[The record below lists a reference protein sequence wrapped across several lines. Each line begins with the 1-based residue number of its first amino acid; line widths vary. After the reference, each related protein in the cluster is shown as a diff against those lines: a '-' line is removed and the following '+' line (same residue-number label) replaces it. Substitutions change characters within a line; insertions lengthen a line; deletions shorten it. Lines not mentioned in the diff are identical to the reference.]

1 MTTRQLV
8 NELRAQGYNV
18 TFYVRKDG
26 GILIRS
32 INGKKFAGGRG
43 NIYARSILGVQ
54 LAERRT
60 AQLTKITRERVRKPR
75 KIPVETPED
84 LERFRKRVMR
94 KWRKAGLKGSISKKN
109 LRKIIE
115 ERGFEAAKTYLE
127 EMERH
132 SQGKAYTGQI
142 VALLA
147 RLDEDMAT
155 LRSHGQNEEA
165 DWIQKLYDLIN
176 SNKDNFKEEWIEA
189 IRDELYNWENRNDY
203 AAHDLYMKVE
213 SLIGASME

>member
-8 NELRAQGYNV
+8 NQLRNQGYNV

-26 GILIRS
+26 GILITS
-32 INGKKFAGGRG
+32 INGEKFKGAKG
-43 NIYARSILGVQ
+43 NVYARSLLGEVFS
-54 LAERRT
+54 ERRT

-94 KWRKAGLKGSISKKN
+94 KWRKAGLTGSVSKKN

-115 ERGFEAAKTYLE
+115 ERGFEGAKTYLE

-132 SQGKAYTGQI
+132 TQGKAYFGAI
-142 VALLA
+142 EGLLA
-147 RLDEDMAT
+147 RIENDIDVIEDDGEIDY
-155 LRSHGQNEEA
+155 L
-165 DWIQKLYDLIN
+165 QKAYDLIEQN
-176 SNKDNFKEEWIEA
+176 KEEFKQEWLFPIF
-189 IRDELYNWENRNDY
+189 DSLYNFERGQITASAFY
-203 AAHDLYMKVE
+203 QKVE
-213 SLIGASME
+213 DLITQ

>member
-8 NELRAQGYNV
+8 NQLRNQGYNV

-26 GILIRS
+26 GILITS
-32 INGKKFAGGRG
+32 INGEKFKGAKG
-43 NIYARSILGVQ
+43 NVYARSLLGEVFS
-54 LAERRT
+54 ERRT

-94 KWRKAGLKGSISKKN
+94 KWRKAGLTGSISKKN

-115 ERGFEAAKTYLE
+115 ERGFEGAKTYLE

-132 SQGKAYTGQI
+132 TQGKAYFGAI
-142 VALLA
+142 EGLLA
-147 RLDEDMAT
+147 RIENDIDVLTDDSEIDY
-155 LRSHGQNEEA
+155 L
-165 DWIQKLYDLIN
+165 QKAYDLIEQN
-176 SNKDNFKEEWIEA
+176 KEEFKQEWLFPIF
-189 IRDELYNWENRNDY
+189 DSLYNFERGLITASTFY
-203 AAHDLYMKVE
+203 QKVE
-213 SLIGASME
+213 DLITQ

>member
-8 NELRAQGYNV
+8 NQLRNQGYNV

-26 GILIRS
+26 GILITS
-32 INGKKFAGGRG
+32 INGEKFKGAKG
-43 NIYARSILGVQ
+43 NVYARSLLGEVFS
-54 LAERRT
+54 ERRT

-94 KWRKAGLKGSISKKN
+94 KWRKAGLTGSVSKKN

-115 ERGFEAAKTYLE
+115 ERGFEGAKTYLE

-132 SQGKAYTGQI
+132 TQGKAYFGAI
-142 VALLA
+142 EGLLA
-147 RLDEDMAT
+147 RIQNDIEVIEDDGEIDY
-155 LRSHGQNEEA
+155 L
-165 DWIQKLYDLIN
+165 QKAYDLIEQN
-176 SNKDNFKEEWIEA
+176 KEEFKQEWLFPIF
-189 IRDELYNWENRNDY
+189 DSLYNFERGQITASAFY
-203 AAHDLYMKVE
+203 QKVE
-213 SLIGASME
+213 DLITQ

>member
-8 NELRAQGYNV
+8 NQLRNQGYNV

-26 GILIRS
+26 GILITS
-32 INGKKFAGGRG
+32 INGEKFKGAKG
-43 NIYARSILGVQ
+43 NVYARSLLGEVFS
-54 LAERRT
+54 ERRT

-94 KWRKAGLKGSISKKN
+94 KWRKAGLTGSVSKKN

-115 ERGFEAAKTYLE
+115 ERGFEGAKTYLE

-132 SQGKAYTGQI
+132 TQGKAYFGAI
-142 VALLA
+142 EGLLA
-147 RLDEDMAT
+147 RIENDIDVIEDNSEIDY
-155 LRSHGQNEEA
+155 L
-165 DWIQKLYDLIN
+165 QKAYDLIEQN
-176 SNKDNFKEEWIEA
+176 KEEFKQEWLFPIF
-189 IRDELYNWENRNDY
+189 DSLYNFEIGKITASAFY
-203 AAHDLYMKVE
+203 QKVE
-213 SLIGASME
+213 DLITQ